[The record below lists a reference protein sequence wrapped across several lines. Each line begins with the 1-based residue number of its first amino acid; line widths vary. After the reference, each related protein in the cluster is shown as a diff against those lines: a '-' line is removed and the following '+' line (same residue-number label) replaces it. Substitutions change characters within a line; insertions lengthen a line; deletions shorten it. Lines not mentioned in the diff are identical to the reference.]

1 LKRRAVLRLKPT
13 PHFKNHEQ
21 QKTTAMLGVAGAVQ
35 VANGYHSAKAS
46 GPTTTMSRPESTTV
60 ASPISQP
67 GLSKLSIVALRWTG
81 LALVTTVWVS
91 AALFGLYILAFYVAA
106 LCGHDMQRWN
116 NVLPGLYT
124 RTSAAST
131 AGIGLHFVG
140 GGIVLVLGSIQL
152 IASVRN
158 RFPSVHRWIGRI
170 YVAAS
175 LLTGVGGLV
184 FIALKGTIGGPVMSL
199 GFALYG
205 ILTILAAVK
214 TYQHAA
220 AGRLTLHGAWAWRLY
235 ALAIGSWLYRIDY
248 GFWQLFTHG
257 LGHTHSFSGPFDKVM
272 AFFFYLPNLLVVEV
286 FIRARAYT
294 AAPIQRLLAA
304 FVLLIATGFLLVG
317 TYYFTLYYWGPAILK
332 WVSH

>member
-1 LKRRAVLRLKPT
+1 MSPDANDSVSFPTSQSNLTKP
-13 PHFKNHEQ
+13 
-21 QKTTAMLGVAGAVQ
+21 
-35 VANGYHSAKAS
+35 
-46 GPTTTMSRPESTTV
+46 
-60 ASPISQP
+60 
-67 GLSKLSIVALRWTG
+67 SIVALKWTG

-106 LCGHDMQRWN
+106 LYGHDMQRWN

-124 RTSAAST
+124 RTSTAST

-140 GGIVLVLGSIQL
+140 GGVVLVLGSIQL

-158 RFPSVHRWIGRI
+158 RFPAVHRWIGRV
-170 YVAAS
+170 YVVAS
-175 LLTGVGGLV
+175 LLTGIGGLV
-184 FIALKGTIGGPVMSL
+184 FIALKGTVGGRVMSL

-205 ILTILAAVK
+205 FLTIVAAVK
-214 TYQHAA
+214 TYQHAV
-220 AGRLTLHGAWAWRLY
+220 AGRLTLHGVWAWRLY

-257 LGHTHSFSGPFDKVM
+257 LGHTHSFNGPFDKVM

-294 AAPIQRLLAA
+294 ATPIQRLLAA

>member
-1 LKRRAVLRLKPT
+1 MISDANDAVS
-13 PHFKNHEQ
+13 F
-21 QKTTAMLGVAGAVQ
+21 
-35 VANGYHSAKAS
+35 
-46 GPTTTMSRPESTTV
+46 
-60 ASPISQP
+60 PISH
-67 GLSKLSIVALRWTG
+67 SKLPKLSMAALKWTG

-106 LCGHDMQRWN
+106 LYGHDMQRWN

-124 RTSAAST
+124 RTSTAST

-140 GGIVLVLGSIQL
+140 GGVVLVLGSIQL
-152 IASVRN
+152 LAGVRN
-158 RFPSVHRWIGRI
+158 HFPAVHRWIGRV
-170 YVAAS
+170 YVVAS

-184 FIALKGTIGGPVMSL
+184 FITLKGTVGGPVMSL

-205 ILTILAAVK
+205 ILTIIAAFK
-214 TYQHAA
+214 TYQHAV

-257 LGHTHSFSGPFDKVM
+257 LGHTHTFGGPFDKVM

-294 AAPIQRLLAA
+294 AAPIQRLFAA

-317 TYYFTLYYWGPAILK
+317 TYYFTLYYWEPAILK
-332 WVSH
+332 WAIHS